1 MHKNVSILNLVGTGS
16 EVIQTC
22 FLLDVLAF
30 NPDNK
35 TPVYEADH
43 SLAPSLEDWE
53 VVELYLHFP
62 MLLHEIV
69 LI

>member
-1 MHKNVSILNLVGTGS
+1 MHRNVSVLNLVGTGS

-22 FLLDVLAF
+22 FLLDVLAS

-35 TPVYEADH
+35 RPVYEADH
-43 SLAPSLEDWE
+43 LLALSPEDWE

-62 MLLHEIV
+62 MLLREMV
-69 LI
+69 LG

>member
-16 EVIQTC
+16 EVIETC
-22 FLLDVLAF
+22 FLMDVLES

-35 TPVYEADH
+35 RPVYEADH
-43 SLAPSLEDWE
+43 SLAPSPEDWE

-62 MLLHEIV
+62 MLLHEMV
-69 LI
+69 LV